1 MRMHRLLENDLDS
14 MPEQNEQLMCINL
27 QMLRASHMVMK
38 TYDDAYR
45 PYGVRAT
52 QLPVLNLVEARGPV
66 TIKLIADETVSE
78 RSVLSRKLQV
88 MEKHGWITREGI
100 PGSREQA
107 YSLTEAGKVL
117 LEKIKPVRLQVQNEL
132 LGRLDDSERQLL
144 LGLCDK
150 LRA

>member
-1 MRMHRLLENDLDS
+1 MEAVVGQS
-14 MPEQNEQLMCINL
+14 EQLVCINL
-27 QMLRASHMVMK
+27 QMLRASHMVLK

-52 QLPVLNLVEARGPV
+52 QLPVLNLIEQRGPV
-66 TIKLIADETVSE
+66 TIKVIADETVSE

-88 MEKHGWITREGI
+88 MEKHGWIVRESI

-107 YSLTEAGKVL
+107 YSLSDEGREL
-117 LEKIKPVRLQVQNEL
+117 LNKIRPVRLEVQDKL
-132 LGRLDDSERQLL
+132 MGRLSDSERQLL

-150 LRA
+150 LKD